1 MRKFV
6 LTVMASLFSCSAAYA
21 FWPEAADAS
30 LEIGAGY
37 RQDRLE
43 WKTRNRCHSSDRCSE
58 SSGISYHSCFSS
70 DETLNNGDD
79 VQGRPL
85 SGRSKVK
92 WRNLNIWEIE
102 GRGKYVTCDNIYLR
116 ANGDYG
122 WITSG
127 KNHDS
132 DHREFG
138 RRGERDGADEGF
150 DYNSGSDF
158 EFARSHSRARGHVYD
173 ARLAVGYEFRLCD
186 CSLALVPLVGYSWHG
201 QHIRDRHLK
210 QRCFDENFDQDQ
222 DFVFAD
228 GRSGGGS
235 SDESGSSCTNNY
247 ESFFG
252 SSSGSGRDNS
262 RYHTRWDG
270 PFIGFDFDY
279 RFWCD
284 WTLFGT
290 YEFHWAE
297 YHARGH
303 WFFRN
308 DLPDGFRHR
317 AKNAYGNIFDIGIR
331 MDFCDC
337 WTVAVKG
344 EFQWWYA
351 DHGRDRARCFNEK
364 NCDIKTHC
372 FLSTPLRRVRWDSA
386 AVIVDVGT
394 VF

>member
-6 LTVMASLFSCSAAYA
+6 VTLMASLFSCSAASA
-21 FWPEAADAS
+21 FWPEATDSS
-30 LEIGAGY
+30 LEIGVGY

-252 SSSGSGRDNS
+252 SSSGLEGITVVIIPVGMVLSSVLILTIVSGAIGHCLERMSSTGQSIMQED
-262 RYHTRWDG
+262 
-270 PFIGFDFDY
+270 IGF
-279 RFWCD
+279 
-284 WTLFGT
+284 
-290 YEFHWAE
+290 
-297 YHARGH
+297 
-303 WFFRN
+303 
-308 DLPDGFRHR
+308 
-317 AKNAYGNIFDIGIR
+317 
-331 MDFCDC
+331 
-337 WTVAVKG
+337 
-344 EFQWWYA
+344 
-351 DHGRDRARCFNEK
+351 
-364 NCDIKTHC
+364 
-372 FLSTPLRRVRWDSA
+372 SA
-386 AVIVDVGT
+386 MTCPMGSVIVRKTLMEISSISGLGWISATAGQLLLKENFNGGMPITGVIVHAASMKKT
-394 VF
+394 VILKHIASFPLLFDASDGILLL